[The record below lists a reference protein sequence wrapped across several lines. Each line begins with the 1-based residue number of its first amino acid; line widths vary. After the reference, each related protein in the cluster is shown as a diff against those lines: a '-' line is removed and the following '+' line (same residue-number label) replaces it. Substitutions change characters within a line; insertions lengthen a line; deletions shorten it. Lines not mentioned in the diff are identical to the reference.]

1 MGNAFSCKQKKKK
14 KTGESPKKPSQAN
27 NNNNRR
33 KSKKKPKQI
42 VLDKDRKIIQKDK
55 ELYQVVFDAE
65 GFSVHDLALLGQKN
79 SADTCVKQ
87 ELKPKKMG
95 RVNIIPDIM
104 PFLTQ
109 NPAKSPKSN
118 KKATLEE
125 SKEEFE
131 ITEILDYIDD
141 LYLQLLDP
149 DRTIMDDRRDSTSNT
164 ENASSK

>member
-1 MGNAFSCKQKKKK
+1 MGNALSCKQKKKVD
-14 KTGESPKKPSQAN
+14 ESPKKPSQAN
-27 NNNNRR
+27 NNNRR
-33 KSKKKPKQI
+33 KSRKKPKQI

-87 ELKPKKMG
+87 SLKPKKMG
-95 RVNIIPDIM
+95 RVSIIPDIM

-118 KKATLEE
+118 KKATLED